1 MIQYELFFLF
11 LKKRVVRYI
20 FLQEA
25 NYKNFINV
33 VGVFFAL

>member
-1 MIQYELFFLF
+1 MKQYELFFLF
-11 LKKRVVRYI
+11 LKKREVRY
-20 FLQEA
+20 FLQEP